1 METDPTKLNPNLHI
15 EEINMLGTIIY
26 TARMNCRVFSMK
38 KTEILHGRMVAE
50 QEIGQEQRFEKRLK
64 AENILF

>member
-1 METDPTKLNPNLHI
+1 
-15 EEINMLGTIIY
+15 
-26 TARMNCRVFSMK
+26 MK